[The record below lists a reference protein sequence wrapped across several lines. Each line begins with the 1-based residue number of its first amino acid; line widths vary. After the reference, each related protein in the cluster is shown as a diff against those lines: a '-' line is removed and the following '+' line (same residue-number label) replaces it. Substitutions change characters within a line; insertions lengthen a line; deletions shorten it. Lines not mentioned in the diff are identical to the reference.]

1 MRQKPLISIVLTYYK
16 KRKYIWRTLQSI
28 LLQNYK
34 NFELIFVYD
43 DSDLK
48 DYKYIN
54 KILIRFKKKKVLF
67 NRKNLGVS
75 QSRNK
80 GLKICKGKYIA
91 FIDADDI
98 WVKSKLTRQLKIMQ
112 KNFLKFSFTSY
123 NVINNQNKLINKRIV
138 NKDPSYASL
147 QKKNIIGLSTVMFSR
162 KILKDVAFPNLKT
175 QEDFALWLNLLK
187 KGHKLSHIKSL
198 LSSWRKT
205 DNSLSSNS
213 LQKVIDAFKLYYTY
227 QNKNLILSVYSV
239 IVLGYNKIFK
249 KV

>member
-1 MRQKPLISIVLTYYK
+1 MKQNPLISVVLTYYK

-48 DYKYIN
+48 DYKYIK
-54 KILIRFKKKKVLF
+54 KILIKFKKKKVLF
-67 NRKNLGVS
+67 NKINLGVS

-80 GLKICKGKYIA
+80 ALKICNGKFIT

-98 WVKSKLTRQLKIMQ
+98 WIKSKLSKQLKIMQ
-112 KNFLKFSFTSY
+112 KNLLKFSFTSY
-123 NVINNQNKLINKRIV
+123 NVINNKNKLINKRFV
-138 NKDPSYASL
+138 SKDPSYASL

-162 KILKDVAFPNLKT
+162 EILKDIKFPNLKT

-187 KGHKLSHIKSL
+187 KGHKLSHIKTS

-205 DNSLSSNS
+205 DDSLSSNN

-227 QNKNLILSVYSV
+227 QNKNLTLSIYSV
-239 IVLGYNKIFK
+239 IVLGYNKLFK
-249 KV
+249 

>member
-16 KRKYIWRTLQSI
+16 KRKYVWRTLQSI

-43 DSDLK
+43 DGDLK
-48 DYKYIN
+48 DYKYIK
-54 KILIRFKKKKVLF
+54 KILIKFKKKKVLF
-67 NRKNLGVS
+67 NKKNLGVS

-80 GLKICKGKYIA
+80 ALEICKGKFIA

-98 WVKSKLTRQLKIMQ
+98 WIKSKLSKQQKIMQ
-112 KNFLKFSFTSY
+112 KNLLNFSFTSY
-123 NVINNQNKLINKRIV
+123 NVINNNNKLINKRFV
-138 NKDPSYASL
+138 NKDPTYVSL
-147 QKKNIIGLSTVMFSR
+147 QKKNIIGLSTVMFNR
-162 KILKDVAFPNLKT
+162 KILKDVKFPNLKT

-187 KGHKLSHIKSL
+187 KGHKLSHIQTF

-205 DNSLSSNS
+205 DDSLSSNS
-213 LQKVIDAFKLYYTY
+213 LQKVIDAFKLYYNY

-239 IVLGYNKIFK
+239 IVLGYNKLFK
-249 KV
+249 